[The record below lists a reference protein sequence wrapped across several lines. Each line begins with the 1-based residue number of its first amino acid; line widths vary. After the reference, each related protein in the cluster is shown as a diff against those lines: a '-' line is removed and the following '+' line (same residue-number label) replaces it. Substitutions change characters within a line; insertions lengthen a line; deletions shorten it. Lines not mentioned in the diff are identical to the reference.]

1 MDNYLDSLNYFGITH
16 KYVSHSEREYFALS
30 EDEIVICYSFIEQ
43 FNLNELFIISTCGR
57 TEFYS
62 CSNKKNLFKFIS
74 FIYEH
79 FNKPCNLDSLK
90 YLGAID
96 CVKQLIQVS
105 CGIDSQLIGET
116 EITNQIKKSFKL
128 SKDHGASKS
137 ILTRLVQTSLE
148 AGKKARSKTKLSEG
162 SLSISYAAIDK
173 ISKIVNDLEH
183 KSVLIIGAGMTGKS
197 VSRRLKK
204 KGVKNIFISNRSNK
218 RGISLS
224 KKIGAKFIKFDDYL
238 GILPKVDIVITCTSA
253 QYNLITTRDI
263 INVLDENPSILFM
276 DLALPSNI
284 EKSANYIPNTKVL
297 NLDDVNDILDEYYI
311 LREKELPQVNQII
324 EEMIIEYIHWL
335 YELKVTPAI
344 SNLKHYYEEILD
356 DEILKVENKY
366 DSKTLETLEK
376 FSNALIKKYLKGP
389 ISFLKSD
396 TISENNKRKYI
407 NFLKSI
413 YKIK

>member
-1 MDNYLDSLNYFGITH
+1 M
-16 KYVSHSEREYFALS
+16 
-30 EDEIVICYSFIEQ
+30 
-43 FNLNELFIISTCGR
+43 
-57 TEFYS
+57 
-62 CSNKKNLFKFIS
+62 
-74 FIYEH
+74 
-79 FNKPCNLDSLK
+79 K
-90 YLGAID
+90 YLNAID

-116 EITNQIKKSFKL
+116 EITSQIKKSFKL

-137 ILTRLVQTSLE
+137 ILTRLVQTCLE

-173 ISKIVNDLEH
+173 ISKLVNDLEH

-197 VSRRLKK
+197 VSLRLKK
-204 KGVKNIFISNRSNK
+204 KGVKNIFISNRSDK
-218 RGISLS
+218 RGIALS

-263 INVLDENPSILFM
+263 INVLDKNPSILLM

-297 NLDDVNDILDEYYI
+297 NLDDINDILDEYYI
-311 LREKELPQVNQII
+311 VREKELPQVNQII

-356 DEILKVENKY
+356 QEILKVENKY
-366 DSKTLETLEK
+366 DSKTLETLEI
-376 FSNALIKKYLKGP
+376 FSNSLIKKYLRGP

-407 NFLKSI
+407 NLLKSI
-413 YKIK
+413 HKIK